1 VSLQEAAAG
10 TGRSGL
16 HAKLSF
22 AHAETIVPLAC
33 LLGLFGPNSKQP
45 FSQDQQC
52 NATTDDPPE
61 QSSGVHQQNTDADV
75 RLMNSCL
82 RDSNCSYKQGEDIS
96 RECRTFG
103 NPGEAMQSWA
113 PPLPKPP
120 KPRKWH
126 GSMIAPYGAN
136 IQVNLHQCQEAQTLV
151 SSHLL
156 LSPACLPAQR
166 PPACLCQLTVHWKA
180 VLQDTAQGLAA
191 QEGA

>member
-1 VSLQEAAAG
+1 MSLQEAAAG

-33 LLGLFGPNSKQP
+33 LLGLFGTDSKQP
-45 FSQDQQC
+45 FPSDQQC
-52 NATTDDPPE
+52 NAATDDLPE

-75 RLMNSCL
+75 QLMNSCL
-82 RDSNCSYKQGEDIS
+82 RDSNSSYIQREDIS
-96 RECRTFG
+96 TECRTFG

-126 GSMIAPYGAN
+126 GSIIAPYGAN
-136 IQVNLHQCQEAQTLV
+136 IQLNLYQCQESQALV

>member
-22 AHAETIVPLAC
+22 AHAETIIPLAC
-33 LLGLFGPNSKQP
+33 LLGLFGTNSNQP
-45 FSQDQQC
+45 LPQNRQC
-52 NATTDDPPE
+52 NTTTDLPE
-61 QSSGVHQQNTDADV
+61 QSSGERQQNTDADFQ
-75 RLMNSCL
+75 LSGCL
-82 RDSNCSYKQGEDIS
+82 RDSNSTYRQGEDMS
-96 RECRTFG
+96 RECKFFW

-120 KPRKWH
+120 KPREWH

-136 IQVNLHQCQEAQTLV
+136 IQLNLYQCQGSQVFV

-156 LSPACLPAQR
+156 LSPACLLAQR
-166 PPACLCQLTVHWKA
+166 SPAYLCQITVH
-180 VLQDTAQGLAA
+180 
-191 QEGA
+191 